1 MVRMRTCNGSSI
13 ITANSNGN
21 TYKPKEINLVDEIK
35 AKVKMLRKDFK
46 ITWITE
52 TFFDGCKTDIQVEQ
66 RARTAILGR

>member
-21 TYKPKEINLVDEIK
+21 TYQPKECNLVDEIK
-35 AKVKMLRKDFK
+35 EKVAMLRDEFK
-46 ITWITE
+46 ISWITE

-66 RARTAILGR
+66 RERTAILGR